1 MALYCWAD
9 ASHCQLGLGGIDN
22 EQILAPSQIEFAG
35 ATDCL
40 RTSPHA
46 LPAETTITTSLATS
60 CPPKGHIACGSR
72 HSMALTEWGQILSCG
87 DNDCGQVGHFTDND
101 VIELS
106 KILCFLVSKR
116 LVVVVQIAC
125 GNNHSLALTSCGEL
139 YSWGYNIYG
148 QLGVQ
153 SPKDLPHFN
162 APVQLTT
169 ILGTPLA
176 TIALLGWGKNTCG
189 QLGLNDEQ
197 SRAYPSQLKT
207 MRTLGVRFGASDEY
221 SVCLT
226 NEGGVFTC
234 GAGNYGQLHGVS
246 YNEMIPRM
254 VMELMGSTITQV
266 ACGNRH
272 TLALVRSGGR
282 ILSLTAEATQQCAHI
297 KQSDLDLLQS
307 MEVIFKSQAC
317 LNGSFLLS
325 NDEHFDCSARNYGL
339 DLKAAEVAFDHL
351 RSVEN
356 ESIKQVLMPYNAD
369 LDVIL
374 KVMNVLFIINN
385 SRKERENK
393 NEASDDHTE
402 TDPEGYSTDGTLRCD
417 FEAMCCHEEVE
428 DDPDAD
434 ITVVED
440 TKDVLE
446 APSDQSSP
454 L

>member
-1 MALYCWAD
+1 MALYCWGD

-35 ATDCL
+35 ATDSL

-46 LPAETTITTSLATS
+46 LPAETMITTSLATS
-60 CPPKGHIACGSR
+60 CPPKGHVCRLPIPELQAYVVIQIACGSR

-106 KILCFLVSKR
+106 KILRFLVSKR

-169 ILGTPLA
+169 ILGTSLA
-176 TIALLGWGKNTCG
+176 TIACGGNHSFLISKSSAVFGWGKNTCG

-207 MRTLGVRFGASDEY
+207 MRTLGVRFVPCGDEY
-221 SVCLT
+221 SVFLT

-234 GAGNYGQLHGVS
+234 GAGNYGQLGHGVS

-282 ILSLTAEATQQCAHI
+282 
-297 KQSDLDLLQS
+297 
-307 MEVIFKSQAC
+307 VY
-317 LNGSFLLS
+317 SFGLGASGQLGI
-325 NDEHFDCSARNYGL
+325 RNTI
-339 DLKAAEVAFDHL
+339 
-351 RSVEN
+351 S
-356 ESIKQVLMPYNAD
+356 
-369 LDVIL
+369 
-374 KVMNVLFIINN
+374 
-385 SRKERENK
+385 
-393 NEASDDHTE
+393 
-402 TDPEGYSTDGTLRCD
+402 
-417 FEAMCCHEEVE
+417 
-428 DDPDAD
+428 
-434 ITVVED
+434 
-440 TKDVLE
+440 
-446 APSDQSSP
+446 
-454 L
+454 